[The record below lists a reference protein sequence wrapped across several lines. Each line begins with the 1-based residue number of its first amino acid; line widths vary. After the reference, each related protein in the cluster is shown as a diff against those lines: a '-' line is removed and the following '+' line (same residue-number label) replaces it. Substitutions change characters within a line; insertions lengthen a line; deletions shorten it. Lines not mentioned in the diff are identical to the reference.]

1 MIQVIVGTTT
11 TRNTKNYTAD
21 TTLRYILEDNA
32 VDYSVAQVMLDGAS
46 LQAGD
51 MDKITVVI
59 WFEGDDPECVDDI
72 LEGEIKF
79 SMDINVI
86 EELDNGG
93 EAA

>member
-11 TRNTKNYTAD
+11 TRNTKNYTAN

-51 MDKITVVI
+51 MDKTLADMNVTEKCMLIAVV
-59 WFEGDDPECVDDI
+59 
-72 LEGEIKF
+72 KA
-79 SMDINVI
+79 SNA
-86 EELDNGG
+86 N
-93 EAA
+93 

>member
-32 VDYSVAQVMLDGAS
+32 VDHSVAQVMLDGAS

-51 MDKITVVI
+51 MDKTLADMNVTEKCMLIAVV
-59 WFEGDDPECVDDI
+59 
-72 LEGEIKF
+72 KA
-79 SMDINVI
+79 SN
-86 EELDNGG
+86 
-93 EAA
+93 AR

>member
-51 MDKITVVI
+51 MDKTLADMNVTEKCMLIAVV
-59 WFEGDDPECVDDI
+59 
-72 LEGEIKF
+72 KA
-79 SMDINVI
+79 SNA
-86 EELDNGG
+86 N
-93 EAA
+93 